1 MLKSGNRMNTITK
14 FGHWFIM
21 AMGIACLLMLIT
33 GISSAKVFVGVD
45 IAMIAIWLW
54 DEYSHWKHKQ

>member
-1 MLKSGNRMNTITK
+1 MNTITK

-21 AMGIACLLMLIT
+21 EMGIACLLMLIT